1 MHKRIIVLP
10 EELSSKIAAGEV
22 VERPASIVKELVEN
36 SLDAHA
42 TDILVELERGG
53 KNSIRVTDNGEGID
67 RDDVPLAFERHATS
81 KIYQF
86 EDIYKIRS
94 LGFRGEALPSIA
106 SISRVEMLTRRKK
119 SLSGT
124 RMLIE
129 GGKVKKIIEAGCPP
143 GTSIFVNDIFYSTPA
158 RKKFLKKDSTEQA
171 HCMDAVIR
179 IALAHPEVRIRVLT
193 DKRKSLNL
201 RGTGELS
208 ERLSLVFDND
218 FSKKVLPVECAQGN
232 IKLRGVISRPAF
244 TRSNTKGIF
253 CYVNNRF
260 IRDSLLNNAV
270 MTSYRRLIEPKK
282 FPFVALFIELPPAD
296 VDVNVHP
303 AKMEVR
309 FERPWEIHRIIV
321 NGLTSVLAD
330 VAPISE
336 VYDFYPADGKKDGAK
351 GYRERIRESLK
362 TYTILSGNEKPFF
375 KRVEAEST
383 VTNMEEVENLLGEN
397 ITDRGKV
404 SFSSLNYAAQIAGTY
419 LVFIAPDGL
428 VLMDQH
434 AAHERVLFEKLKKVS
449 PEKEDERQVLL
460 IPEIVNLSPSDYS
473 LFEEYAETLREVG
486 LEVVCYGGNTVL
498 VKSIPAV
505 LADIDLKT
513 IISDIIEEVAKTG
526 KSSSVKEIKDR
537 VLTLLACKSAVKA
550 NHKLTESEVETLCKD
565 LDSAPFASTCPH
577 GRPIYVK
584 FSIRDMEKMFK
595 RR

>member
-1 MHKRIIVLP
+1 LHKRIIVLP

-282 FPFVALFIELPPAD
+282 FPFVALFIELPPA
-296 VDVNVHP
+296 
-303 AKMEVR
+303 E
-309 FERPWEIHRIIV
+309 
-321 NGLTSVLAD
+321 
-330 VAPISE
+330 
-336 VYDFYPADGKKDGAK
+336 
-351 GYRERIRESLK
+351 
-362 TYTILSGNEKPFF
+362 
-375 KRVEAEST
+375 VEAEST
-383 VTNMEEVENLLGEN
+383 VTNMEEVEDLLGEN

>member
-201 RGTGELS
+201 PGTGELS

-383 VTNMEEVENLLGEN
+383 VTNMEEVEDLLGEN

>member
-1 MHKRIIVLP
+1 LHKRIIVLP

-201 RGTGELS
+201 PGTGELS

-383 VTNMEEVENLLGEN
+383 VTNMEEVEDLLGEN

>member
-1 MHKRIIVLP
+1 MS

-36 SLDAHA
+36 SLDAGA

-53 KNSIRVTDNGEGID
+53 KKSIRITDNGEGID
-67 RDDVPLAFERHATS
+67 REDIPLAFERHATS

-86 EDIYKIRS
+86 EDIYKIHS

-106 SISRVEMLTRRKK
+106 SISRVEMLTKRKE

-129 GGKVKKIIEAGCPP
+129 GGKVEEIIEAGCPP

-171 HCMDAVIR
+171 HCIDVIIR
-179 IALAHPEVRIRVLT
+179 IALAHSGVRIRVLT

-201 RGTGELS
+201 PGTNNLS
-208 ERLSLVFDND
+208 ERLSLVFGDD
-218 FSKKVLPVECAQGN
+218 FSDKILPVECVQGN
-232 IKLRGVISRPAF
+232 IKLRGVLSRPAF

-270 MTSYRRLIEPKK
+270 MTSYRRLIEPKR
-282 FPFVALFIELPPAD
+282 FPFVVMFIELEPAD

-309 FERPWEIHRIIV
+309 FESPWEIHKIIV

-330 VAPISE
+330 VAPLSE
-336 VYDFYPADGKKDGAK
+336 VYDFYPADGKENGVK

-375 KRVEAEST
+375 KRVESDST
-383 VTNMEEVENLLGEN
+383 VTNTGEVKNLLGEN

-404 SFSSLNYAAQIAGTY
+404 SFSSLDYVAQIAGTY
-419 LVFIAPDGL
+419 LAFIAPDGL

-434 AAHERVLFEKLKKVS
+434 AAHERVLFEKLKQVS
-449 PEKEDERQVLL
+449 PEKEDERQTLL
-460 IPEIVNLSPSDYS
+460 IPEIINLSPSDYS
-473 LFEEYAETLREVG
+473 LFVEYAETLRDVG
-486 LEVVCYGGNTVL
+486 LEWEYYGGNTVL
-498 VKSIPAV
+498 VKSIPAI

-513 IISDIIEEVAKTG
+513 IIADIIEEVAKTG
-526 KSSSVKEIKDR
+526 KSSGVEGIRDTIF
-537 VLTLLACKSAVKA
+537 TLLACKAAVKA
-550 NHKLTESEVETLCKD
+550 NHKLTESEVATLCKD

-577 GRPIYVK
+577 GRPLYVK
-584 FSIRDMEKMFK
+584 FSIKDFERMFK

>member
-1 MHKRIIVLP
+1 MHKRIIVLS

-67 RDDVPLAFERHATS
+67 KDDVPLAFERHATS

-106 SISRVEMLTRRKK
+106 SISKVEMLTRRKK
-119 SLSGT
+119 SLSGM

-171 HCMDAVIR
+171 HCMDAIIR

-201 RGTGELS
+201 PGTGELS

-270 MTSYRRLIEPKK
+270 MTSYRRLIEPKR

-309 FERPWEIHRIIV
+309 FESPWEIHRIIV

-336 VYDFYPADGKKDGAK
+336 VYDFYPADGKKDGVK

-375 KRVEAEST
+375 KRVEGEST
-383 VTNMEEVENLLGEN
+383 VTNIEEVKDLLGEN
-397 ITDRGKV
+397 ITNRGKV
-404 SFSSLNYAAQIAGTY
+404 SFSSLNYVAQIAGTY

-434 AAHERVLFEKLKKVS
+434 AAHERVRFEKLKKVS
-449 PEKEDERQVLL
+449 PEKEDERQALL

-473 LFEEYAETLREVG
+473 LFEEYAETLRDVG

-505 LADIDLKT
+505 LTNIDLKT

-537 VLTLLACKSAVKA
+537 IFTLLACKSAVKA

-565 LDSAPFASTCPH
+565 LDSVPFASTCPH
-577 GRPIYVK
+577 GRPLYVK
-584 FSIRDMEKMFK
+584 FSIRDMERMFK

>member
-1 MHKRIIVLP
+1 LP

-201 RGTGELS
+201 PGTGELS

-383 VTNMEEVENLLGEN
+383 VTNMEEVEDLLGEN

>member
-201 RGTGELS
+201 PGTGELS